1 MIKVRFV
8 KTFVKIVVFFISLM
22 YILMVKA
29 VQFVCTAVGVGS

>member
-22 YILMVKA
+22 YILMVTFI
-29 VQFVCTAVGVGS
+29 VPLILSFM